1 MLEAEPAGE
10 SKGEAE
16 TELAVESAVM
26 FLFSTGCWARAVEV
40 AMVGEVVVWWWR
52 GKRVWVGS
60 KPEQLQHKRAINC

>member
-1 MLEAEPAGE
+1 MEAEPAGE

-52 GKRVWVGS
+52 GTRVGGG
-60 KPEQLQHKRAINC
+60 EQA